1 VKDAMREQKT
11 LDTMGNEEHAFLMR
25 MSEKPTPES
34 PPPLEG
40 EGARIPPAPKW
51 GAGGNG

>member
-1 VKDAMREQKT
+1 MREQKT

-34 PPPLEG
+34 PPYPLPFQG
-40 EGARIPPAPKW
+40 S
-51 GAGGNG
+51 GGQGG